1 MTTIDIRIERP
12 GKDHNRYQ
20 WDSNLQAIRYAGRQ
34 IVDRPADVDEGVLI
48 DALGVGGHPLRAW
61 ILAHQSFSPTAVVAT
76 RPIGLLQIGEGKQE
90 ELLIVGVP
98 DADPAWR
105 YLQTYEDLPPY
116 RRQALREYAVRLAG
130 AGAHVRWG
138 GPSEAVSL
146 IEAGQRA
153 FRWNRVGQHSGQSGR
168 PAWQTTRGTR
178 EGDELRE
185 AGGGHTLAEILV
197 PQLPYRFQEYV
208 ARCLLPDERI
218 LYFIH
223 RRPMGG
229 SRWAWRRRRMHPEGL
244 LIVTDQQTLWLWDV
258 LPPTPT
264 IVGYGYVAKSCPHN
278 RLLGVE
284 VAESAGGP
292 RLELIMR
299 SATQGEEQVQIE
311 FSEDAR
317 PSLRQTEAFLRSF
330 VPDEGEEQHLLRLYE
345 PEKDETTFAELIEE
359 HDDKTRRLVEWLE
372 EAGAE
377 VLDGRPV
384 LARSLVPAWAE
395 EKGRAAMLAVMDD
408 EVVTIRGGE
417 SKQKEVEIIRCSL
430 ANATSASLCFS
441 VMGSWMRI
449 DVPGGEAIEI
459 AFPLISVKP
468 FTAAFLAIRQRL
480 ASMAG

>member
-1 MTTIDIRIERP
+1 MITVDIRIERP

-34 IVDRPADVDEGVLI
+34 VVDRPTEVDEGVLI

-61 ILAHQSFSPTAVVAT
+61 ILTHQSFSPTAVVAT
-76 RPIGLLQIGEGKQE
+76 RAIGLLQIGEGKQE

-105 YLQTYEDLPPY
+105 YLQSHEDLPPH

-130 AGAHVRWG
+130 MGPHVRWG
-138 GPSEAVSL
+138 GPSEAASL

-153 FRWNRVGQHSGQSGR
+153 FRWSRVGQHSGQAGR
-168 PAWQTTRGTR
+168 PAWQTMRGTR
-178 EGDELRE
+178 EGDETRE

-218 LYFIH
+218 LYFVH
-223 RRPMGG
+223 RRPVTG
-229 SRWAWRRRRMHPEGL
+229 SRWVWRRRRMQPEGL

-278 RLLGVE
+278 RLLGAE
-284 VAESAGGP
+284 VLESAGGP
-292 RLELIMR
+292 RLELRMR
-299 SATQGEEQVQIE
+299 PATQGEERVQIE
-311 FSEDAR
+311 FTEDTR
-317 PSLRQTEAFLRSF
+317 PSLRQVEAFLRSF
-330 VPDEGEEQHLLRLYE
+330 VPDEKQEQHLLRLYE
-345 PEKDETTFAELIEE
+345 PEEDETPFTELIEE
-359 HDDKTRRLVEWLE
+359 HDDKTRRLVDRLE

-377 VLDGRPV
+377 ILDSRLV

-395 EKGRAAMLAVMDD
+395 EKGRAAVLAVMND
-408 EVVTIRGGE
+408 EVIIIRGGE
-417 SKQKEVEIIRCSL
+417 DKQKEVEIVRCPM
-430 ANATSASLCFS
+430 ADATSASLCFS

-449 DVPGGEAIEI
+449 DVPEGETVEI
-459 AFPLISVKP
+459 AFPLVAVKN

>member
-1 MTTIDIRIERP
+1 MITVDIRIERP

-34 IVDRPADVDEGVLI
+34 VVDQPADVDEGVLI

-61 ILAHQSFSPTAVVAT
+61 ILTHQSFSPMAVVAT
-76 RPIGLLQIGEGKQE
+76 RAIGLLQIGEGKQE

-105 YLQTYEDLPPY
+105 YLQSHEDLPPH
-116 RRQALREYAVRLAG
+116 RRQALREYAARLAG
-130 AGAHVRWG
+130 PGSHVRWG
-138 GPSEAVSL
+138 DPSEAASL

-153 FRWNRVGQHSGQSGR
+153 SRWSRVGQHSGQAER
-168 PAWQTTRGTR
+168 PAWQTMRGAR

-208 ARCLLPDERI
+208 ARCLLSDERI
-218 LYFIH
+218 LHFIH
-223 RRPMGG
+223 RRPMSG
-229 SRWAWRRRRMHPEGL
+229 SRWAWRRRRMHPEGM

-284 VAESAGGP
+284 VLESAGGSQ
-292 RLELIMR
+292 LELVMR
-299 SATQGEEQVQIE
+299 PARQGEERVQIE
-311 FSEDAR
+311 FAEDAR
-317 PSLRQTEAFLRSF
+317 PSLRLVEAFLRSF
-330 VPDEGEEQHLLRLYE
+330 VPGEDEEQHLLRLFE
-345 PEKDETTFAELIEE
+345 PEEDETTFAELIEE
-359 HDDKTRRLVEWLE
+359 HDDKTRRLVARLE
-372 EAGAE
+372 EVGAE
-377 VLDGRPV
+377 ILDSRPV

-408 EVVTIRGGE
+408 EVVIIRGGE
-417 SKQKEVEIIRCSL
+417 GKQKEVEIVRCSL
-430 ANATSASLCFS
+430 ADATSASLCFS

-449 DVPGGEAIEI
+449 DVPDDKPVEI
-459 AFPLISVKP
+459 AFPLIAVRN